1 MKELQDIRK
10 DYAAQSLDF
19 EHVQESPLD
28 QFKIWMQEAL
38 GSDLPEPTAMHLAS
52 VGADGRPAGRMVL
65 LKGVEEGFVFF
76 TNYQSRKGQ
85 ELLTHPQAALTFFWA
100 ELERQV
106 RVEGRVRKYDE
117 AKSDAYFNSRPFES
131 RVGAH
136 SSPQSEEIPSREH
149 LEDIFKANL
158 SRFDAENIQ
167 RPDFWGGFELMPD
180 YIEFWQGRPSRL
192 HDRIAYRKQ
201 EDGTWKMMR
210 LAP

>member
-19 EHVQESPLD
+19 QHVQADPLD
-28 QFKIWMQEAL
+28 QFKLWMQEAL
-38 GSDLPEPTAMHLAS
+38 SSDLPEPTAMHLAS
-52 VGADGRPAGRMVL
+52 VGAGGRPAGRMVL
-65 LKGVEEGFVFF
+65 LKGVEDGFVFF
-76 TNYQSRKGQ
+76 TNYQSRKGK
-85 ELLTHPQAALTFFWA
+85 ELLAHPQAALTFFWA

-106 RVEGRVRKYDE
+106 RVEGVVRKYDAE
-117 AKSDAYFNSRPFES
+117 KSDAYFQSRPFES

-149 LEDIFKANL
+149 LEEIFKGNL
-158 SRFDAENIQ
+158 SRFDAKNIQ
-167 RPDFWGGFELMPD
+167 RPAFWGGFELIPD
-180 YIEFWQGRPSRL
+180 YLEFWQGRPSRL

-201 EDGTWKMMR
+201 EDGNWKIVR